1 MTPVADMPRVIAN
14 PCRGYPS
21 RRRRV
26 PLWLGLAIVSM
37 ACAQGLFAQQLA
49 VVGAEPVAARP
60 EDLEFFESQVRPI
73 FVEHCSECHTRK
85 LDGREAGEPEG
96 GLSFDS
102 RSDFRASEGV
112 AVAGNPEKSL
122 IVQVIRYDSE
132 LQMPPAGK
140 LPAGAIATLEEW
152 VRRELPWPDDGT
164 TATAAAPFDIPARK
178 AEHWCWQAPQ
188 KSAAPEVSNK
198 GWCRSDMDRFILARL
213 ESAGLKPAP
222 EASRAVLVRRA
233 SEILTGLP
241 ADPADVDRVVAD
253 ADPLAYEKYVD
264 TLLASP
270 HYGERFAR
278 HWLDVVRYGETR
290 GHESD
295 YTIPNAWRYR
305 DWVVKAF
312 NDGLPY
318 DQFVREQIAGDRLEH
333 PRLNAQTGAN
343 ESIVGTG
350 FWLLGE
356 EVHSPVDIA
365 QDEADRIDNRV
376 DTFGKAFLGL
386 ALGCARCHDHKF
398 DAISNEDYYAIA
410 GMLMS
415 SNYRQVPFET
425 LAANQGVA
433 AGLDRADAEAR
444 KKLLPLVARLIEQS
458 GGFASIEKSL
468 PQAAEI
474 LAAVRHKEASDA
486 ETPSSETFLANY
498 TAGVQSTPIIADAY
512 AWGITPLPAGQ
523 PSIAPANGTQPT
535 GVTLLTLGAA
545 QSDAIWSRS
554 TTSGE
559 RDPGPVGEVDR
570 SGRMLRTAKVRL
582 THGQLWYRVRGNMQV
597 VAEID
602 SHRMLPG
609 PLHGRTII
617 STDTKDQWQW
627 IGHDLKTYAG
637 HMVQVEFASKSGEA
651 AVAEVVES
659 IRQPTRIDPLVLA
672 LAERTKDLFETSAAP
687 DAAVQAQAIHAAA
700 SSLFMEALEG
710 CRNGSLT
717 DSPHAAAL
725 ATLVNRVLAANPLG
739 GSAAEAAAATGLQLS
754 AEATALAVARTEIAA
769 GAKLASAVAP
779 AILDGNGVDQH
790 VLVKGVAGRLGA
802 LSPRRFLEAID
813 GPNQPA
819 WPTHSSGRSE
829 LADRVLDPTNP
840 LTSRVI
846 VNRIWHH
853 LFGRGLVATTDN
865 FGKLGEQAADPQAA
879 ALLDALAVRFREEG
893 WDLKQLIREI
903 TTSSTWRMSNTRD
916 NEAVQKD
923 PLNLLLHHYPLRRL
937 EAEAV
942 RDKIL
947 AVSGRLNREIGGPGV
962 EVFLNDFQQGRGR
975 PSPGPLDGNGRR
987 SLYIKVRRN
996 FLTNFLLAFDMPI
1009 PFQAMGR
1016 RTVTNVP
1023 AQALVLMN
1031 DPFVIQQANLWAKKT
1046 LADEKQTTEERINR
1060 MYRDGFSRLPDDAE
1074 RGAAIDF
1081 LTQQA
1086 QQHGAN
1092 FSDQPRHEA
1101 AWSDFAHAL
1110 INTKEFIFV
1119 P

>member
-37 ACAQGLFAQQLA
+37 ACAQGLLAQQPA

-198 GWCRSDMDRFILARL
+198 GWCRSDMDRFVLARL
-213 ESAGLKPAP
+213 ESAGLKPSP
-222 EASRAVLVRRA
+222 EASLAVLVRRA

-241 ADPADVDRVVAD
+241 ADPADVDRVVGD

-415 SNYRQVPFET
+415 SNYRQVPF
-425 LAANQGVA
+425 
-433 AGLDRADAEAR
+433 
-444 KKLLPLVARLIEQS
+444 
-458 GGFASIEKSL
+458 
-468 PQAAEI
+468 
-474 LAAVRHKEASDA
+474 
-486 ETPSSETFLANY
+486 
-498 TAGVQSTPIIADAY
+498 
-512 AWGITPLPAGQ
+512 
-523 PSIAPANGTQPT
+523 
-535 GVTLLTLGAA
+535 
-545 QSDAIWSRS
+545 
-554 TTSGE
+554 
-559 RDPGPVGEVDR
+559 
-570 SGRMLRTAKVRL
+570 
-582 THGQLWYRVRGNMQV
+582 
-597 VAEID
+597 
-602 SHRMLPG
+602 
-609 PLHGRTII
+609 
-617 STDTKDQWQW
+617 
-627 IGHDLKTYAG
+627 
-637 HMVQVEFASKSGEA
+637 
-651 AVAEVVES
+651 
-659 IRQPTRIDPLVLA
+659 
-672 LAERTKDLFETSAAP
+672 
-687 DAAVQAQAIHAAA
+687 
-700 SSLFMEALEG
+700 
-710 CRNGSLT
+710 
-717 DSPHAAAL
+717 
-725 ATLVNRVLAANPLG
+725 
-739 GSAAEAAAATGLQLS
+739 
-754 AEATALAVARTEIAA
+754 
-769 GAKLASAVAP
+769 
-779 AILDGNGVDQH
+779 
-790 VLVKGVAGRLGA
+790 
-802 LSPRRFLEAID
+802 
-813 GPNQPA
+813 
-819 WPTHSSGRSE
+819 
-829 LADRVLDPTNP
+829 
-840 LTSRVI
+840 
-846 VNRIWHH
+846 
-853 LFGRGLVATTDN
+853 
-865 FGKLGEQAADPQAA
+865 
-879 ALLDALAVRFREEG
+879 
-893 WDLKQLIREI
+893 
-903 TTSSTWRMSNTRD
+903 
-916 NEAVQKD
+916 
-923 PLNLLLHHYPLRRL
+923 
-937 EAEAV
+937 
-942 RDKIL
+942 
-947 AVSGRLNREIGGPGV
+947 
-962 EVFLNDFQQGRGR
+962 
-975 PSPGPLDGNGRR
+975 
-987 SLYIKVRRN
+987 
-996 FLTNFLLAFDMPI
+996 
-1009 PFQAMGR
+1009 
-1016 RTVTNVP
+1016 
-1023 AQALVLMN
+1023 
-1031 DPFVIQQANLWAKKT
+1031 
-1046 LADEKQTTEERINR
+1046 
-1060 MYRDGFSRLPDDAE
+1060 
-1074 RGAAIDF
+1074 
-1081 LTQQA
+1081 
-1086 QQHGAN
+1086 
-1092 FSDQPRHEA
+1092 
-1101 AWSDFAHAL
+1101 
-1110 INTKEFIFV
+1110 
-1119 P
+1119 